1 MEYVEKTVEAKV
13 DNLHEIL
20 GFLEEQLESH
30 EASMKVITTMS
41 ISVEEMYA
49 NVCMYAYADREVPGD
64 CTMRIGFEGNDVV
77 VELID
82 TGLAFDPMAK
92 EDPDIH
98 LAAEDRGIGGLG
110 IFMVKKYMDE
120 CKYERID
127 DKNVFTM
134 RKAIK

>member
-77 VELID
+77 VELVD